1 MNQLTKYLVGSIL
14 NEDTTPG
21 KTALFGGGFKPPT
34 RGHLEVV
41 TQGLKDN
48 PEVDE
53 VYIFV
58 GSGVRNNISQEESI
72 KIWEMFKPFISSK
85 NQYHPSRLSS

>member
-58 GSGVRNNISQEESI
+58 GSGVRNNISQI
-72 KIWEMFKPFISSK
+72 KILF
-85 NQYHPSRLSS
+85 